1 VAKQAFYRL
10 LCANLSA
17 ACGLAPEDVIVSFV
31 ESQDADWSFGLGR
44 AQFLTG
50 DL

>member
-1 VAKQAFYRL
+1 L
-10 LCANLSA
+10 HCANLSA